1 MCAAVQP
8 RPAAILFD
16 LDGTLIDSIELIV
29 RSFQHATGEHLGAP
43 LERAVILPTIGLS
56 LIDELERIA
65 PGKGQD
71 LLLTYRGFLRAHH
84 DALIAEYEGVAALL
98 AGLAERE
105 VPMGIVTAKA
115 LVTATPSLQ
124 RFRLDRLMRTIVTW
138 DDTERHKP
146 HPDPLLLAAERLG
159 VLPET
164 CWYVGDSTH
173 DMAAARAADM
183 RAIAAAWGPYPRA
196 ELAALAGVVLDA
208 PGDLLALL
216 DRAAG

>member
-1 MCAAVQP
+1 VRCGTTTTGCDSVRLGRDADRQHRADRPLVP
-8 RPAAILFD
+8 ARDRRASGRPA
-16 LDGTLIDSIELIV
+16 
-29 RSFQHATGEHLGAP
+29 GARGDP
-43 LERAVILPTIGLS
+43 PTIGLS

-146 HPDPLLLAAERLG
+146 HPDPLLLAAARLG
-159 VLPET
+159 VSPET